1 MGLVKKPRDKYSITA
16 GETNPLG
23 RIKYPWRGISPS
35 RDNSHIM
42 AMYSKT
48 TTVQELTGTAYEN
61 SQIVTL

>member
-1 MGLVKKPRDKYSITA
+1 
-16 GETNPLG
+16 
-23 RIKYPWRGISPS
+23 
-35 RDNSHIM
+35 M